1 MDLIYG
7 IIGVIFFAGVA
18 VWVVEWK
25 RGKPFE
31 PMGNAATTDP
41 YMTGEIERAKE
52 MFDPAR
58 SNRNAD

>member
-7 IIGVIFFAGVA
+7 IVGVIFCIGVS
-18 VWVVEWK
+18 VWLVEWK

-31 PMGNAATTDP
+31 PKGKGATTDP
-41 YMTGEIERAKE
+41 YMTGEIERAKD

-58 SNRNAD
+58 SNRNGD